1 MDSNKITKILG
12 YSGLIPFYVFSLL
25 TINEHFTFFIDIFFL
40 YSVIILSFLSGSLWM
55 KLIKNPNQNNSVL
68 YKLISIG
75 LPLFALTSEL
85 FVAYVLKIII
95 YVMIYILLYICELKT
110 SESNLK
116 DYVKMRFI
124 LTINVVLTH
133 FLLLYAIFT
142 YGIF

>member
-25 TINEHFTFFIDIFFL
+25 TINKHFTFFIDIFFL

-55 KLIKNPNQNNSVL
+55 KLIKNPNQKNSVL
-68 YKLISIG
+68 YKFISIG

>member
-25 TINEHFTFFIDIFFL
+25 TINENFTFFIDIFFL

>member
-12 YSGLIPFYVFSLL
+12 YSGLIPFYAFSLL
-25 TINEHFTFFIDIFFL
+25 TINENFTFFIDIFFL

-55 KLIKNPNQNNSVL
+55 KLIKNPNQKNSVL
-68 YKLISIG
+68 YKFISIG

-116 DYVKMRFI
+116 DYAKMRFI

>member
-12 YSGLIPFYVFSLL
+12 YSGLIPFYAFSLL
-25 TINEHFTFFIDIFFL
+25 TINENFTFFIDIFFL

-55 KLIKNPNQNNSVL
+55 KLIKNPNQKNSTL
-68 YKLISIG
+68 YKFISIG
-75 LPLFALTSEL
+75 FPLFALTSEL
-85 FVAYVLKIII
+85 FGAYVLKIII
-95 YVMIYILLYICELKT
+95 YIAIYILLYIFELKT
-110 SESNLK
+110 SENNLK

-133 FLLLYAIFT
+133 LFLLYAIFT

>member
-1 MDSNKITKILG
+1 MDLNKITKILG

-55 KLIKNPNQNNSVL
+55 KLIKNPNQKNSVL
-68 YKLISIG
+68 YKFISIG

-133 FLLLYAIFT
+133 FLLLYAIFA

>member
-1 MDSNKITKILG
+1 MDTNKITKILG
-12 YSGLIPFYVFSLL
+12 YSGLIPFYAFSLL
-25 TINEHFTFFIDIFFL
+25 TINENFTFFIDIFFL

-55 KLIKNPNQNNSVL
+55 KLIKNPNQKNSVL
-68 YKLISIG
+68 YKFISIG

>member
-55 KLIKNPNQNNSVL
+55 KLIKNPNQKNSVL
-68 YKLISIG
+68 YKFISIG

>member
-12 YSGLIPFYVFSLL
+12 YSGLIPFYAFSLL
-25 TINEHFTFFIDIFFL
+25 TINENFTFFIDIFFL

-55 KLIKNPNQNNSVL
+55 KLIKNPNQKNSVL
-68 YKLISIG
+68 YKFISIG

>member
-1 MDSNKITKILG
+1 MDLNKITKILG

-25 TINEHFTFFIDIFFL
+25 TTNEHFTFFIDIFFL

-55 KLIKNPNQNNSVL
+55 KLIKNPNQKNCVL
-68 YKLISIG
+68 YKFISIG

>member
-12 YSGLIPFYVFSLL
+12 YSGLIPFYVFALL
-25 TINEHFTFFIDIFFL
+25 TINENFTFFIDIFFL

-55 KLIKNPNQNNSVL
+55 KLIKNPNQKNSVL
-68 YKLISIG
+68 YKFISIG

>member
-1 MDSNKITKILG
+1 MDLNKITKILG

-55 KLIKNPNQNNSVL
+55 KLIKNPNQKNSVL
-68 YKLISIG
+68 YKFISIG